1 MPVLAE
7 LAIECSGPTR
17 DLRSAQD
24 RQALAWHV
32 SQSIRHATASG
43 IFALAL
49 ALHDPNDHPD
59 NDDDEDD
66 GGKRQQYPSHR
77 EAEEP
82 PLGVKR
88 HGH

>member
-1 MPVLAE
+1 MPRRAAFLPLV
-7 LAIECSGPTR
+7 
-17 DLRSAQD
+17 
-24 RQALAWHV
+24 
-32 SQSIRHATASG
+32 
-43 IFALAL
+43 L

-88 HGH
+88 HGHWVPDIETVYAGGVVKWSVRRRLRRFAIYASVPRFP